1 MGCFYIVEIPAL
13 LLGEEMEKV
22 KKIII
27 EVHLYTNKIE
37 ALIKTV
43 IWIIS
48 WIGGILVLLDTTDK
62 NVLGSAYF
70 IYTLSLLMEFVPKI
84 YGKAEPWSRFLHTV
98 FCFTIAIVCV
108 LAAAI
113 LFGATLSNGFFT
125 LMLVL
130 TCFVIAYMVIDT
142 FALWM
147 ELDRGVKN
155 MEEKNNSKDLVES
168 KFEEKLISGNLG
180 NIGKGIENNE
190 QNVSVIKW
198 KRWKW
203 KNNTCA

>member
-1 MGCFYIVEIPAL
+1 MFENERICQNIFYYGGNFYIVKIPIL
-13 LLGEEMEKV
+13 LLGEEMKKV

-27 EVHLYTNKIE
+27 EVHLYTNKVE

-48 WIGGILVLLDTTDK
+48 WIGGILVLLNTTDK

-84 YGKAEPWSRFLHTV
+84 YGKTESWSRFLHTV
-98 FCFTIAIVCV
+98 FCFTISIVLV
-108 LAAAI
+108 LASAI
-113 LFGATLSNGFFT
+113 LFGATLPNGFFT

-130 TCFVIAYMVIDT
+130 TCLVIAYMVIDT
-142 FALWM
+142 FTLWM
-147 ELDRGVKN
+147 GLDQGVKN
-155 MEEKNNSKDLVES
+155 IEEKNDSKNLIES
-168 KFEEKLISGNLG
+168 KFEEMLIRGNLG

-190 QNVSVIKW
+190 
-198 KRWKW
+198 
-203 KNNTCA
+203 

>member
-1 MGCFYIVEIPAL
+1 MSCFYIVGIPIL
-13 LLGEEMEKV
+13 LLGEEMEKI
-22 KKIII
+22 KKIIT

-84 YGKAEPWSRFLHTV
+84 YGKTEPWSRFLHTT

-108 LAAAI
+108 LAVAI

-125 LMLVL
+125 LMFVF
-130 TCFVIAYMVIDT
+130 TCFVIVYMIIDT
-142 FALWM
+142 FVLWM
-147 ELDRGVKN
+147 ELDQGVRN
-155 MEEKNNSKDLVES
+155 VEEKNNSNGLVES
-168 KFEEKLISGNLG
+168 KFEEMLIKGNLG

-190 QNVSVIKW
+190 
-198 KRWKW
+198 
-203 KNNTCA
+203 